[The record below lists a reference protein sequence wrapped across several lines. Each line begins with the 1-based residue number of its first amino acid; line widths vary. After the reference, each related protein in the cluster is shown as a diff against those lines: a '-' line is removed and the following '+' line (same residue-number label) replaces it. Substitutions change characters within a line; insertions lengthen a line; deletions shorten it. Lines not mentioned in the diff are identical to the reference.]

1 MMLLSE
7 SKWYDTLCVRQRAS
21 ALSEMS
27 FLKMSIHLE
36 NKYAINL

>member
-1 MMLLSE
+1 MTLLSE
-7 SKWYDTLCVRQRAS
+7 NTWYEALSMCQIAS

-27 FLKMSIHLE
+27 LLKMSIHLE